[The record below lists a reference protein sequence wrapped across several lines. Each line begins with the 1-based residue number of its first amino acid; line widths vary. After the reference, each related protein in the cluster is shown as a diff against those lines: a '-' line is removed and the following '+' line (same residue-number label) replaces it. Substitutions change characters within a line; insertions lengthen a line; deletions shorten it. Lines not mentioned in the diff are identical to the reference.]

1 MVTIPKARPGTVA
14 AIQPP
19 PPLVEAVVGLIEGGM
34 GPAEA
39 AETLAEG
46 EKAQD
51 LRAAQLWWVRRVPR
65 HSWKDHHAGAVL
77 RALEL
82 ALDRTNSLVPERP
95 DDPGGRARRRR

>member
-19 PPLVEAVVGLIEGGM
+19 PPLVEAALGLIEEGL

-39 AETLAEG
+39 AEALAEG
-46 EKAQD
+46 AKAQD
-51 LRAAQLWWVRRVPR
+51 LRAAQRWWVRRVPR
-65 HSWKDHHAGAVL
+65 HSWKDHEAGAVL

-82 ALDRTNSLVPERP
+82 ALDSTNSLVPERP
-95 DDPGGRARRRR
+95 HDQGDRGRRTR